1 MTKGKYSKVAE
12 KGGTAKPVV
21 VDGELEFESIK
32 AAAGYA
38 WHNGW
43 APSLE
48 SAYHRVRLAA
58 QGADHRAYGHE
69 FRMGKAVKR

>member
-1 MTKGKYSKVAE
+1 MEKRKYSRAARS
-12 KGGTAKPVV
+12 GGTGRPVT

-32 AAAGYA
+32 AAAEYA

-48 SAYHRVRLAA
+48 SAYHRIRLAA
-58 QGADHRAYGHE
+58 QGADHKAYGHE
-69 FRMGKAVKR
+69 FRMGRA